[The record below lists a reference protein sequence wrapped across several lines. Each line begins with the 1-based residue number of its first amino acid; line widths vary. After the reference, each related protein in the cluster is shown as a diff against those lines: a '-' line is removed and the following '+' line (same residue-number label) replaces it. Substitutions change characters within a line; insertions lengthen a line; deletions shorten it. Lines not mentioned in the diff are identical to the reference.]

1 MDARFT
7 PNTKLRGESLVMT
20 IPSSPDSGGAGTPS
34 VFPTAQQPP
43 PSRPWDDLK
52 PGPRPSQWTDPSTGQ
67 AIHSYSPDLFAAPSA
82 PGIRTCGWDAV
93 QALTF
98 LQHLGRDAF
107 QASRD
112 RDFSRA
118 WKKNIE
124 TGETKPCMFPVGT
137 PALERCQYAVLTHPQ
152 YTAALVLDIDR
163 PSHKAGGQITDLHT
177 KVHTTLDRLAIAG
190 YGPAWLGI
198 NPLNGKAQVIWL
210 IDPVYAGEGRTSP
223 NTRLLS
229 IATTELN
236 QLLGGDLAFSHRF
249 SRWPLHKS
257 SDPTAYRWHCQHNQ
271 IVRLTDLV
279 AEVRR
284 MTNTQTPERGE
295 GEKQYPSGRDRIE
308 AARKAT
314 AEAQTLRALAE
325 QLPETSQIAPA
336 AAGVIDGVRV
346 MWVSAGRAARDE
358 TAFRHALATAHRL
371 KKAGDALKDAKLIDA
386 YERGYNVAQ
395 AVGGDDRE
403 PDLPPMRDRLTM
415 ARRVR
420 GYVTAGVTNPT
431 TRTGGSSRMSSA
443 GRKALATLGR
453 RGGQRAAERWKDPE
467 SEYAQQQRANL
478 LSANTLRSYST
489 EENKGQMLALISTY
503 RRQGLEVPTTRE
515 LAGELGL
522 SVRRAQEL
530 RRALGLAG
538 KRGRPPRSN
547 KSATP

>member
-1 MDARFT
+1 
-7 PNTKLRGESLVMT
+7 MT

-34 VFPTAQQPP
+34 VFPTAQQPA
-43 PSRPWDDLK
+43 PSRPWDDLE

-67 AIHSYSPDLFAAPSA
+67 AIHSYSPDLFAAPST
-82 PGIRTCGWDAV
+82 PGIRSCGWGAV

-118 WKKNIE
+118 WKKNVE
-124 TGETKPCMFPVGT
+124 TGETKPRMFPVGT

-210 IDPVYAGEGRTSP
+210 IDPVYAGEGRSSP
-223 NTRLLS
+223 NTRLLA

-295 GEKQYPSGRDRIE
+295 GEKQYPSGRDRIA
-308 AARKAT
+308 AARNAT

-346 MWVSAGRAARDE
+346 IWVSAGRAARDE

-371 KKAGDALKDAKLIDA
+371 KKAGEALKDAKLIDA

-431 TRTGGSSRMSSA
+431 TRTGGNSRMSSA

-467 SEYAQQQRANL
+467 SEYAQQQRTNLATANQKRQWQGTAL
-478 LSANTLRSYST
+478 RAQVQSTILSTRVQTGRDPST
-489 EENKGQMLALISTY
+489 K
-503 RRQGLEVPTTRE
+503 E
-515 LAGELGL
+515 LAGEYGV
-522 SVRRAQEL
+522 SERRIRQL
-530 RRALGLAG
+530 RDELGLAA
-538 KRGRPPRSN
+538 KRGRPPKRE
-547 KSATP
+547 TP